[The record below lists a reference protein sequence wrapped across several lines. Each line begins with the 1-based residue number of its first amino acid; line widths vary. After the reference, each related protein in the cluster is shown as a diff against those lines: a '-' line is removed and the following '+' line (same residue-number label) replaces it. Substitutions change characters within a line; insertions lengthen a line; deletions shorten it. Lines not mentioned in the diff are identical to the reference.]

1 MSNLRL
7 PLRRFIVVVAF
18 AWLAITQS
26 GCGSLVS
33 TIMYY
38 VKGGDNIDAEYN
50 GLQKKKV
57 AIVCVSNSSSTG
69 PSSVPGM
76 LERSVGMLLTQKGK
90 NIKVVPQDEVANW
103 IDSNDWNQLDY
114 REIGR
119 GVHADM
125 VLAIDLARFSLHEG
139 STLYRGQADVTVT
152 VYDMSDNGKVAFRRN
167 LPDFSFPQN
176 GARHATEMSEAK
188 FRALFV
194 EILAQHVA
202 RYFFP
207 YPVQEDFAKDADLL
221 GL

>member
-7 PLRRFIVVVAF
+7 PLRRFLVVVVF

-26 GCGSLVS
+26 GCASLFS

-38 VKGGDNIDAEYN
+38 VNGGDNIDAEYN

-69 PSSVPGM
+69 PSSAPGM
-76 LERSVGMLLTQKGK
+76 LERSVGMLLTLKGK
-90 NIKVVPQDEVANW
+90 NIKVLPQDEVANW

-125 VLAIDLARFSLHEG
+125 VLAIDLSRFSLHEG

-176 GARHATEMSEAK
+176 GARHSTEMSEAK
-188 FRALFV
+188 FRTLFV

-207 YPVQEDFAKDADLL
+207 YPVQEDFAKDAVLQ
-221 GL
+221 GF